1 MESYRGSRSVS
12 RIPSSPPASEEDELF
27 HQVFDWN
34 SYYQDT
40 QDIGTFPSASSVN
53 QSNWQ
58 LPEDYYQLTKEFAG
72 AESYPIDA
80 FSLEALQSDFYR
92 MNASF
97 RSDEDDEAPS
107 PPSDYTT
114 SHSPPEL
121 VAAGSTSPSEHS
133 GSSSSVLDAVHDAH
147 YARIALSEAK
157 SRDDEWTYPQGEL
170 SPKQLPVGY
179 PSHVQLHDARSP
191 ETAAAASL
199 KRRRSSNEVEKRHR
213 QLQDPMQTADVRKS
227 GACVPCRVS
236 KIRCHESGVCPT
248 CRKAFPEHSHLVCNR
263 VTPGMTWPVI
273 GRIPDIWSEDAAEE
287 EMMCHG
293 PRFHT
298 GNPKKILLYLTKDSS
313 SAPLRVTVQAYRP
326 QEDANESG
334 GLRMAD
340 FPRDEVPSH
349 GQLQGWVEEE
359 IKREHTTKFR
369 YALQSFM
376 LAYHQDGEGLPRHRL
391 VSNVHKL
398 NCFFRIWKTDAFW
411 CRDPTNKFVSLP
423 LSVQARLRNI
433 ARQGARFIEHDIL
446 KELDEILA
454 QQGSTKPDERLA
466 IWASLWQLILIYRET
481 LATFKK
487 HMSRIAKSSTE
498 FDPIAAEH
506 GRLYRWMADMV
517 FPLMTTFYHY
527 QFRTKK
533 SLEVSLDWLSSSK
546 YPSKAC
552 KSKVLQMTAKHLFES
567 RKDFYSRVQ
576 GSSNEIDK
584 LLAALVVN
592 HELKKLNARRRNPKS
607 SSSKSKGSR
616 HDDCDDDDE

>member
-12 RIPSSPPASEEDELF
+12 RIPSSPPVSSEDELF

-40 QDIGTFPSASSVN
+40 QDTGTFPSASAVI
-53 QSNWQ
+53 QSNWG
-58 LPEDYYQLTKEFAG
+58 LSDDYYQLSKGFDG
-72 AESYPIDA
+72 AESYPIDGH
-80 FSLEALQSDFYR
+80 SLESLESDFWR
-92 MNASF
+92 MNANL
-97 RSDEDDEAPS
+97 RASDDEEAPS
-107 PPSDYTT
+107 PPSDYTGG
-114 SHSPPEL
+114 HSPPGL
-121 VAAGSTSPSEHS
+121 VPAGSTSPSEHS
-133 GSSSSVLDAVHDAH
+133 GSSSSVLDAADHDH
-147 YARIALSEAK
+147 YARLALSEAK
-157 SRDDEWTYPQGEL
+157 SYDDEWTYPQGEP

-179 PSHVQLHDARSP
+179 PSHIQLHDAKSP
-191 ETAAAASL
+191 EAAGL
-199 KRRRSSNEVEKRHR
+199 KRRRSSNAVEKRHR
-213 QLQDPMQTADVRKS
+213 QLQDPMQTADVRKT

-236 KIRCHESGVCPT
+236 KIRCHENGVCPT
-248 CRKAFPEHSHLVCNR
+248 CRKAFPEHSHLVCTR

-287 EMMCHG
+287 DMMCNG

-298 GNPKKILLYLTKDSS
+298 GNPKKILLYLSKDSS
-313 SAPLRVTVQAYRP
+313 SNPLKVTVQAYRM
-326 QEDANESG
+326 QEDSNETG
-334 GLRMAD
+334 GLRLAD

-391 VSNVHKL
+391 VSNVHRL

-446 KELDEILA
+446 RELDEILA
-454 QQGSTKPDERLA
+454 QQGAIKSEERLA
-466 IWASLWQLILIYRET
+466 VWASLWQLILIYRET

-487 HMSRIAKSSTE
+487 HMGRLAKE
-498 FDPIAAEH
+498 YDAFDPIAAEH
-506 GRLYRWMADMV
+506 GKLYRWMLDLV

-552 KSKVLQMTAKHLFES
+552 KSKTLHLTSKHLFES

-584 LLAALVVN
+584 LLASLVVN

-607 SSSKSKGSR
+607 SKSKGSR
-616 HDDCDDDDE
+616 HDDECDDDDDE

>member
-1 MESYRGSRSVS
+1 MESFRGSRSVS
-12 RIPSSPPASEEDELF
+12 RIPSSPPAPQEDELF
-27 HQVFDWN
+27 NQYFDWA
-34 SYYQDT
+34 SYCQETGQDF
-40 QDIGTFPSASSVN
+40 GALPSAPSSIT
-53 QSNWQ
+53 QSSWQ
-58 LPEDYYQLTKEFAG
+58 LPEDYYQVSKELTG
-72 AESYPIDA
+72 DGSYPIDA

-97 RSDEDDEAPS
+97 RSDDDEAPS
-107 PPSDYTT
+107 PSSDYNT
-114 SHSPPEL
+114 SQSPPEL

-133 GSSSSVLDAVHDAH
+133 GSSPSVVDAAHDAY

-157 SRDDEWTYPQGEL
+157 SRDDEWTYPQGER

-191 ETAAAASL
+191 DALVANL
-199 KRRRSSNEVEKRHR
+199 KRRRSSNEVDKRHR
-213 QLQDPMQTADVRKS
+213 QLLDPMQTADVRKS

-248 CRKAFPEHSHLVCNR
+248 CRKAFPDHSHLVCSR

-273 GRIPDIWSEDAAEE
+273 GRIPDVWSEDAAEE
-287 EMMCHG
+287 EMLCNG

-313 SAPLRVTVQAYRP
+313 SALKVTVQAYRP
-326 QEDANESG
+326 HKDANETG
-334 GLRMAD
+334 GLRLAD

-349 GQLQGWVEEE
+349 AQLQGWVEEE

-376 LAYHQDGEGLPRHRL
+376 LAYSQDGEGLPRHRL

-398 NCFFRIWKTDAFW
+398 NCFFRILKTDSFW

-433 ARQGARFIEHDIL
+433 ARQSVRFIEHDIL

-454 QQGSTKPDERLA
+454 QQGSTKSDERLA

-481 LATFKK
+481 LASFKK
-487 HMSRIAKSSTE
+487 HMSRLAKKVNE

-506 GRLYRWMADMV
+506 GRMYRWMSDMV

-546 YPSKAC
+546 YPSRAC
-552 KSKVLQMTAKHLFES
+552 KSKPLHMTAKHLFDS
-567 RKDFYSRVQ
+567 RKEFYTRVQ
-576 GSSNEIDK
+576 GSSHEIDK
-584 LLAALVVN
+584 LLATLVIN
-592 HELKKLNARRRNPKS
+592 HEIKKLNARKRNPK
-607 SSSKSKGSR
+607 SSKSKGSR
-616 HDDCDDDDE
+616 HDDECDDDDE